1 MNHLHPGVL
10 STILAYTIW
19 GLLPIYW
26 KAIEA
31 VPALEIL
38 CHRMTW
44 SLVFLLV
51 LLILQRRWN
60 LLQEVKNHPKHLF
73 YFLGTASLL
82 SLNWYTYIWAV
93 NSGYIIES
101 SLGYFINPLITIILG
116 MLFLRERLRRGQW
129 IAVGFAFIGVAYLT
143 LSYGYFP
150 WIALTL
156 ALTFGAYGLLRKTGV
171 FNSLDGLTL
180 ETLWLFLPALFYL
193 LYLESNGSSSF
204 GHVPW
209 QTNLLLAATG
219 AATATPLLFFAYGA
233 QRVSMATLGVLHY
246 IAPTLQFLLGVFVY
260 REPFDVTRLLGFSA
274 IWLALLIYT
283 IESLFWLKKQ
293 SR

>member
-1 MNHLHPGVL
+1 MNHSHSGVL
-10 STILAYTIW
+10 ATILAYSIW

-26 KAIEA
+26 KSIET

-44 SLVFLLV
+44 SLLFLFLM
-51 LLILQRRWN
+51 LTLQKRWN
-60 LLQEVKNHPKHLF
+60 LLQEVKKHPKHLF

-82 SLNWYTYIWAV
+82 ALNWYTYIWAV

-101 SLGYFINPLITIILG
+101 SLGYFINPLVTIVLG

-129 IAVGFAFIGVAYLT
+129 IAISIALMGVLYLT
-143 LSYGYFP
+143 FSYGTFP
-150 WIALTL
+150 WIALIL

-171 FNSLDGLTL
+171 FNALDGLTI
-180 ETLWLFLPALFYL
+180 ETLWLFLPALCYL
-193 LYLESNGSSSF
+193 LYLEADGTSTF
-204 GHVPW
+204 GHTSW
-209 QTNLLLAATG
+209 STSLLLAVTG

-246 IAPTLQFLLGVFVY
+246 IAPTSQFLLGVFVY
-260 REPFDVTRLLGFSA
+260 EEPFELTRLIGFST

-283 IESLFWLKKQ
+283 IESLFWMKTQ
-293 SR
+293 PG